1 MAPPHTVPVL
11 KVDMLASSCDRCG
24 RGFKAKRK
32 NCHNCGVQVCKE
44 CSSFKTRL
52 PQFGYTKPVRCCGY
66 CSHFLYVYKMDD
78 AALAKLNIKTLK
90 RYLASYNISTH
101 GMLEKQELIKA
112 IQENRPLPEASE
124 VYFRK
129 NTPDTVEK
137 SARIEEEIYSTSSHL
152 PQGSGEERFWDLDK
166 FFSKLFGND
175 DAPPRPPQ
183 RPEPTSTNTQKPQT
197 VPRPQSYQQQPQP
210 QPQPHSQPTKP
221 GPFNFTQQPQPQPQT
236 YQQQQYGY
244 PPMPTPQPGAT
255 PHQATPTAGA
265 HPYAPPTGATP
276 TFFPAGSP
284 PPNQGYYTAYPPGA
298 APGQAGYSTLNGH
311 SQYQQ
316 HPFAQGAHA
325 NYQSTNAQYH
335 QNNQTYYQQTH
346 QQYPP
351 QQGQQ
356 QHPFPHFQQGTSY
369 YEKQSQSQPQAQPQP
384 QPQAQ
389 QHPYQQQYNQN
400 QHFHNHQQQQQHS
413 HYTQQ
418 PQPAPYPAS
427 STSSSSTSYTP
438 NTTYGSNTSQG
449 SQPKPQTIPSPK
461 PTPQAVPQPQPTPQA
476 SPRPAP
482 TPQAAPRPT
491 PTPQAAPRPTSTP
504 QATPQPT
511 RPTSTSRPASTST
524 APETPRPQAT
534 SRPASSSTSSQ
545 SRPVSSTPESPRRGP
560 RAPQDR
566 NDYSTLGSDSG
577 SAPYSSAHS
586 RQGSTAPEGPE
597 APPTPSSTSSRPPR
611 QSNRGPQTEH
621 STSLLTI
628 EEIVSENVDPSTLS
642 IKVIKSLLDT
652 NFVSYVGVVEKSDLV
667 GQLQKLM
674 ISTRAEQVRIFN
686 EQEAARKQ
694 SEQQEQQK
702 QQQEQQ
708 NHQQQQQKASSTGSA
723 ANGGAQPP
731 TTDDEHLC
739 KICFEASLNCVMLNC
754 GHMSTCMDCGKKI
767 MEGPRVCPIC
777 REYVVNLL
785 HVFKA

>member
-1 MAPPHTVPVL
+1 MASQHTVPVL
-11 KVDMLASSCDRCG
+11 KVDMLAPSCDRCG
-24 RGFKAKRK
+24 KDFKAKRK
-32 NCHNCGVQVCKE
+32 SCHNCGMHPSSIGFAMCVQVCKD

-52 PQFGYTKPVRCCGY
+52 PQFGYAKWV
-66 CSHFLYVYKMDD
+66 SLMYKMDD

-129 NTPDTVEK
+129 NTPDTAEK
-137 SARIEEEIYSTSSHL
+137 STRIEEEIYSTSSHL

-166 FFSKLFGND
+166 FFAKLFGND

-183 RPEPTSTNTQKPQT
+183 RPEPTSTYAQKPQT
-197 VPRPQSYQQQPQP
+197 APRPQSYQQQLQSQP
-210 QPQPHSQPTKP
+210 QPQSQPTKQ
-221 GPFNFTQQPQPQPQT
+221 GPFNFTQQPQPQP

-244 PPMPTPQPGAT
+244 PPIPTPQPGAT
-255 PHQATPTAGA
+255 PHQAMPTRGT
-265 HPYAPPTGATP
+265 HPYASPTGAAP

-284 PPNQGYYTAYPPGA
+284 PPNQGYFTTYPPGA
-298 APGQAGYSTLNGH
+298 ASEQGGCSPLNGH
-311 SQYQQ
+311 TQYQQ
-316 HPFAQGAHA
+316 HPFAQGAQA
-325 NYQSTNAQYH
+325 NYQSTNVQY
-335 QNNQTYYQQTH
+335 QENQTYNQQTYQQCPS
-346 QQYPP
+346 QK
-351 QQGQQ
+351 GQQ
-356 QHPFPHFQQGTSY
+356 QRPFAYFQEGASY
-369 YEKQSQSQPQAQPQP
+369 NETQSRPQPQAQPQAQQHP
-384 QPQAQ
+384 YQQHPYQ

-400 QHFHNHQQQQQHS
+400 QHFHNQQQQQQQHS

-427 STSSSSTSYTP
+427 STFSGSTRHTP
-438 NTTYGSNTSQG
+438 NSSYGSNNSPS
-449 SQPKPQTIPSPK
+449 SQPKPQTTPSQK
-461 PTPQAVPQPQPTPQA
+461 PTPQA
-476 SPRPAP
+476 SPRPTP

-491 PTPQAAPRPTSTP
+491 PTPQAVPRPTSTP
-504 QATPQPT
+504 QSTPQPT
-511 RPTSTSRPASTST
+511 QPTSTSRPASSFT

-534 SRPASSSTSSQ
+534 SRPSPSTSSQ
-545 SRPVSSTPESPRRGP
+545 SRPAPPTPEPPHRGP

-566 NDYSTLGSDSG
+566 NDYSAFGSESG
-577 SAPYSSAHS
+577 STPYSSTHS
-586 RQGSTAPEGPE
+586 RQGSTAPESSEIP
-597 APPTPSSTSSRPPR
+597 PTPTPSSTASSRPPR

-621 STSLLTI
+621 SASLLTI
-628 EEIVSENVDPSTLS
+628 EEIVSENVEPSTLS

-674 ISTRAEQVRIFN
+674 ISTKAEQVRVFN
-686 EQEAARKQ
+686 EQEAVRKQ

-708 NHQQQQQKASSTGSA
+708 KQQQQQKASSTGSA
-723 ANGGAQPP
+723 TNGGKQFP
-731 TTDDEHLC
+731 TTDDEHRC
-739 KICFEASLNCVMLNC
+739 KVCFEASLNCVMLNC

-777 REYVVNLL
+777 REYVVKLL
-785 HVFKA
+785 HIFRA